1 MVLQERSLSLPE
13 REDGAG
19 GSCIPASLGFPLP
32 RAQQTAALGFVW
44 LCGALTFSTGSGRKE
59 GSGSDG
65 EGRESL
71 FFGNVAKPSIGKH
84 PSLAALNKPTWAWVS
99 LINQL
104 TPTQRL

>member
-32 RAQQTAALGFVW
+32 RAQQTAALGFGFVEPW
-44 LCGALTFSTGSGRKE
+44 TFSTGSGRKE
-59 GSGSDG
+59 GSGSDD

-99 LINQL
+99 LIYQL

>member
-1 MVLQERSLSLPE
+1 MEL
-13 REDGAG
+13 GA
-19 GSCIPASLGFPLP
+19 PAFLP
-32 RAQQTAALGFVW
+32 RLDFLCPGHNKQQLLALFGFVEPW
-44 LCGALTFSTGSGRKE
+44 TFSTGSGRKE

-99 LINQL
+99 LIYQL

>member
-1 MVLQERSLSLPE
+1 MELGAPAFLPCL
-13 REDGAG
+13 DFLCPGHNKQQL
-19 GSCIPASLGFPLP
+19 LGLF
-32 RAQQTAALGFVW
+32 GFVEPW
-44 LCGALTFSTGSGRKE
+44 TFSTGSERKE

-99 LINQL
+99 LIYQL